1 MNMSS
6 NTKVLMANWNFFT
19 SASKGKTN
27 DEILNIFDN
36 YLKSQLSSITSTS
49 SNVTKQVIDEV
60 REYIKNDNWDMK
72 YFIENGPLTQDQRK
86 LIEYQ
91 KTPEGKKIKEEKDK
105 VAKKQKLEK
114 QIGKF
119 TEEVEKQLKEKGL
132 TPQAAAEEIRE
143 IELERKLS
151 KIIEAK
157 AKQKNKGEIPKGMES
172 EASFEGIEVEAKLKA
187 YKPNILEKIIL
198 PPDAEGLPG
207 LFDRLIIGGNEG
219 LEQRKFLEE
228 NFLDNYFKAI
238 NEWESEKIKA
248 IKEVKKMQVEI
259 AKKRTDKDGNPLK
272 PIKLEEVN
280 EETGYTNEQII
291 QVMLYMASVKDNK
304 SNYIPGINTST
315 LEGRQLFGEIKK
327 QFFLNKNLTDFY
339 NAITAYVGTKE
350 DGTLNYPKPPKKWY
364 SRSILVDFLA
374 YTNEGLRKEKLSK
387 WKADKDAVFNKSNM
401 LKLEKMLGKNYVK
414 SLKNV
419 FARME
424 SGRNVKPGSEDNS
437 FLNWSN
443 WVNASVSKI
452 MFLNARSGALQLLSA
467 GNYINAEDNNLVNA
481 MAAIGNFSQWKKD
494 FQYILFSDF
503 SESRRSDFTK
513 HTRMNQQS
521 SDPALVSKQQA
532 STVGKLILAFKNT
545 PMQYAAI
552 RKRAWSD
559 IVNNRGSVSS
569 NMRKIAYY
577 GIVQQA
583 IFVALQQAVFY
594 NDDEED
600 GTKWYLDVAN
610 GVVDSILSGW
620 GFAGNAIG
628 VTKNMITKSYT
639 SESRTD
645 LVKEGIKIMPAFNDK
660 ARSLESISRIIND
673 DTKMELISD
682 AFSFADKTRAETEY
696 FYQNPIYELGSDAMA
711 FAFGT
716 PTDRLYDKISN
727 LSVLIKREIEYV
739 TMWLELDRYKRQQEY
754 VNEVEHRFILKDVD
768 STERK
773 AYKEYLK
780 TGKIN
785 KDLLPKIPGSDNERN
800 LSKEDLEKFDH
811 FKSFLLLLGYPAW
824 QIDAEEPEYIGPEK
838 SSFKR

>member
-1 MNMSS
+1 
-6 NTKVLMANWNFFT
+6 
-19 SASKGKTN
+19 
-27 DEILNIFDN
+27 
-36 YLKSQLSSITSTS
+36 
-49 SNVTKQVIDEV
+49 
-60 REYIKNDNWDMK
+60 
-72 YFIENGPLTQDQRK
+72 
-86 LIEYQ
+86 
-91 KTPEGKKIKEEKDK
+91 
-105 VAKKQKLEK
+105 
-114 QIGKF
+114 
-119 TEEVEKQLKEKGL
+119 
-132 TPQAAAEEIRE
+132 
-143 IELERKLS
+143 
-151 KIIEAK
+151 
-157 AKQKNKGEIPKGMES
+157 
-172 EASFEGIEVEAKLKA
+172 
-187 YKPNILEKIIL
+187 
-198 PPDAEGLPG
+198 
-207 LFDRLIIGGNEG
+207 
-219 LEQRKFLEE
+219 
-228 NFLDNYFKAI
+228 
-238 NEWESEKIKA
+238 
-248 IKEVKKMQVEI
+248 
-259 AKKRTDKDGNPLK
+259 
-272 PIKLEEVN
+272 
-280 EETGYTNEQII
+280 
-291 QVMLYMASVKDNK
+291 
-304 SNYIPGINTST
+304 
-315 LEGRQLFGEIKK
+315 
-327 QFFLNKNLTDFY
+327 
-339 NAITAYVGTKE
+339 
-350 DGTLNYPKPPKKWY
+350 
-364 SRSILVDFLA
+364 
-374 YTNEGLRKEKLSK
+374 
-387 WKADKDAVFNKSNM
+387 
-401 LKLEKMLGKNYVK
+401 
-414 SLKNV
+414 
-419 FARME
+419 
-424 SGRNVKPGSEDNS
+424 
-437 FLNWSN
+437 
-443 WVNASVSKI
+443 

-503 SESRRSDFTK
+503 SESRRSGVKVDVATEDIVRETENYLAKIGSVGEFIKKIGFFPTVAGDSLAIALGGAAFYRNRVNKYLKEKPYKPSEKKYKKNKAGKYVTLRNKFISEEKMNEIFEAEKQTEADYIKKIEDKAWFDFTK

-660 ARSLESISRIIND
+660 ARSLESISRLINN

-696 FYQNPIYELGSDAMA
+696 FYQNPIYELGSEAMA
-711 FAFGT
+711 FTFGT

-727 LSVLIKREIEYV
+727 LSVLIKRDTEYA

-785 KDLLPKIPGSDNERN
+785 EDLLPKIPGSDNERN

-824 QIDAEEPEYIGPEK
+824 QIDAEEPEYIGPKK